1 MKKLIIS
8 ILLICPTLAFSQ
20 EEAKLYIGFDNES
33 MKEAFEEIES
43 LFDVRFSYQDEVISD
58 KVISIRKEKWSLE
71 RLLQV
76 LASQTN
82 LKFELIAKRYI
93 IVNNASEMA
102 KLQQLERIVLN
113 SYLANGISKQKNGSY
128 KIRPNSLGVLPGLT
142 EPDVL
147 ESIQL
152 LPGVI
157 SPNETATGLIVR
169 GGKMDQN
176 RLIWDGINMY
186 HKGHLF
192 GMISPF
198 NPYAT
203 KSVEFINK
211 GTNPRYGERASSVIA
226 METTDKIGQQVKAH
240 LGFNAINT
248 DAYVNIPILKDKLG
262 VQASVRSS
270 FTNLYQSFTFDQ
282 LADKVFR
289 STRIGNFNNPN
300 NEFNFL
306 DYNVK
311 LNYRPNEDHKLYASV
326 IAIENDLDYNVSNQ
340 TTNESF
346 QDVMSISN
354 TGYGFGWKAKWS
366 PTLTQNTQAFFT
378 EYRFNYNFI
387 TSENDSQVSDF
398 DKRNIIFDSGI
409 STELEKTI
417 NDQNSVNLGYQFV
430 LKDVAYAFV
439 NTTDIQFILDQDKSV
454 IRTHSLF
461 ANYDYRNPDLFDIS
475 FGLRGSYFHELEAF
489 RIEPRLMLYK
499 PIFKNI
505 KLQVSGEIKN
515 QVISEIDETII
526 SDLAL
531 ENRLWRLANGNEFP
545 IINSKQISA
554 GLIYTNN
561 GWTIDIDN
569 YYKTLDNVTALSF
582 GFLNPINSQFN
593 IGEHRIFGVD
603 LFIKKR
609 WNEFNSWISYSYNN
623 SESRYNNLNNDEFF
637 TSRTNVRHMI
647 TSSLSYNIANFQLAL
662 GWRWQTGKP
671 FTVSTQGPNGL
682 EFNDG
687 INTRR
692 LPDYHRL
699 DISSTYKFKFSKDSK
714 LRAKVGFSIRN
725 VYDREN
731 LISREYLGNNDFNS
745 DIEVIDRFSLGFTPN
760 VMFRLYW

>member
-8 ILLICPTLAFSQ
+8 ILLIFPTLAFSQ
-20 EEAKLYIGFDNES
+20 EEAKLFIGFNNETA
-33 MKEAFEEIES
+33 KEAFEQIES
-43 LFDVRFSYQDEVISD
+43 LFDVRFSYQDEVIAD
-58 KVISIRKEKWSLE
+58 KVVTINKNKWSLS
-71 RLLQV
+71 RLLQI
-76 LASQTN
+76 LTSQTN
-82 LKFELIAKRYI
+82 LKFEVIANRYI
-93 IVNNASEMA
+93 IVNDANDMA
-102 KLQQLERIVLN
+102 RLQQLERIVLN
-113 SYLANGISKQKNGSY
+113 SYLANGISKQKDGSY

-152 LPGVI
+152 LPGVV

-176 RLIWDGINMY
+176 RLIWDGINIY

-203 KSVEFINK
+203 TSVEFINK
-211 GTNPRYGERASSVIA
+211 GTNPRYGERASSVIS
-226 METTDKIGQQVKAH
+226 MNTTEKIGNQIKAH
-240 LGFNAINT
+240 AGFNAINA
-248 DAYVNIPILKDKLG
+248 DAYVNIPLIRNKLG
-262 VQASVRSS
+262 IQASGRSS
-270 FTNLYQSFTFDQ
+270 YTNFYQSFTFDQ
-282 LADKVFR
+282 LADKVFS

-300 NEFNFL
+300 NEFNFS
-306 DYNVK
+306 DYNIK
-311 LNYRPNEDHKLYASV
+311 LNYRPSEKHKLYASL
-326 IAIENDLDYNVSNQ
+326 IAIENDLDYNVSNESA
-340 TTNESF
+340 NESF

-354 TGYGFGWKAKWS
+354 TGYGVGWQAKWS
-366 PTLTQNTQAFFT
+366 PTLTQNTKAFFT

-387 TSENDSQVSDF
+387 TSENDQQVSDF

-409 STELEKTI
+409 STEFEKTI
-417 NDQNSVNLGYQFV
+417 NSESTVNLGYQFV

-439 NTTDIQFILDQDKSV
+439 NTTDLQFILDQDKSV

-461 ANYDYRNPDLFDIS
+461 ANYEYRNPKLFDIS
-475 FGLRGSYFHELEAF
+475 LGIRSSYFYELDAYRF
-489 RIEPRLMLYK
+489 EPRLMVYK
-499 PIFKNI
+499 PLFKNF
-505 KLQVSGEIKN
+505 KLQISGEIKN

-531 ENRLWRLANGNEFP
+531 ENRLWRLTDGNEFP
-545 IINSKQISA
+545 IINSKQVSA
-554 GLIYTNN
+554 GFIYTND
-561 GWTIDIDN
+561 GWTVDIDN
-569 YYKTLDNVTALSF
+569 YYKTIDNVTALSF

-593 IGEHRIFGVD
+593 IGEQRIFGID
-603 LFIKKR
+603 LFVKKR
-609 WNEFNSWISYSYNN
+609 WNEFNSWVSYSYNN
-623 SESRYNNLNNDEFF
+623 SESRYNNLNNDDFF

-647 TSSLSYNIANFQLAL
+647 SSSLSYNIANFQLAL

-671 FTVSTQGPNGL
+671 FTVSTQGANGL

-687 INTRR
+687 INTER

-699 DISSTYKFKFSKDSK
+699 DISSTYKFKFSRRSK

-760 VMFRLYW
+760 LMFRVYW